1 MKSIKTEDIANI
13 SGSSVQDVEM
23 QLDKFSASDLNYR
36 FLTEAEEKQTILKVH
51 DQLEQPELAVSGKN
65 DSTRWE
71 VGWEEI
77 LQSLEENPFRPEL
90 LRPQYFKYDILR
102 LQNKFIKASNIDFE
116 YNFFSLLRKIILK
129 KFLSP
134 YSQIIEFGCGTGGNL
149 YALRNLF
156 PKASLTGCDWTKSSL
171 KILDI
176 ISQNVC
182 KKIEGKRFNM
192 LTLEGK
198 ENIKLNQ
205 DTAIITI
212 HSMEQ
217 LGSSFLPILDYLVS
231 QKPGLV
237 FHLEPILELYDSE
250 NPLDTLAIKY
260 HKKKNYLNGY
270 LPTLEELEQK
280 KYIQII
286 EKRRFYF
293 GNLFEE
299 QYSLVIWKP
308 KR

>member
-23 QLDKFSASDLNYR
+23 QLDKFSSFDLNYR
-36 FLTEAEEKQTILKVH
+36 FLTDAEEKQTILKVH

-77 LQSLEENPFRPEL
+77 LQLLKKNRFRPEL

-102 LQNKFIKASNIDFE
+102 LQKKFIKSSNIDFE

-129 KFLSP
+129 KFLSS
-134 YSQIIEFGCGTGGNL
+134 YSKIIELGCGTGGNL

-182 KKIEGKRFNM
+182 KKIEGKPFNM

-198 ENIKLNQ
+198 ENIQLHQ
-205 DTAIITI
+205 DTAVMTI

-217 LGSSFLPILDYLVS
+217 LGSSFSPILDYLLS
-231 QKPGLV
+231 QKPGVV
-237 FHLEPILELYDSE
+237 FHLEPILELYDTD
-250 NPLDTLAIKY
+250 NPLDILAIKY

-270 LPTLEELEQK
+270 LPTLEELERK
-280 KYIQII
+280 KYIRII
-286 EKRRFYF
+286 EKRRLYF

-299 QYSLVIWKP
+299 QYSLVIWEP
-308 KR
+308 ER